1 MRHLASSTS
10 RRAGRRRS
18 LAGAALLVA
27 AAAIVAVP
35 LDAYGYGATG
45 NPAAIAFYRVAAAKT
60 DALPAYVL
68 NQTGWMRA
76 SDSVQKNHV
85 TWAWG
90 FAQFHSRLVVFPAR
104 EHIVLVQHA
113 GSTVWLEDV
122 ITPINARCH
131 ALACKQY
138 PIEIVVHRTVA
149 YEGIVLKGG
158 AKCFKKEALRKVPYT
173 VGTPFWVA
181 VGHFAPKVVHRA
193 LTEITST
200 YVNEG
205 QHVRETDLI
214 TTTTKLF
221 AVSEMHAAAAP
232 ARRAFSYRITDGR
245 LAKVPRSPRIT
256 LCS

>member
-1 MRHLASSTS
+1 MRHPASSTS
-10 RRAGRRRS
+10 RRAPRCR
-18 LAGAALLVA
+18 LAGAVLFVA

-35 LDAYGYGATG
+35 LDAYGFGATG
-45 NPAAIAFYRVAAAKT
+45 NPAAIAFYRVAAART

-76 SDSVQKNHV
+76 SDSVKKNQV

-90 FAQFHSRLVVFPAR
+90 FAQFKSRLPVYPAR

-122 ITPINARCH
+122 ITPIDARCH
-131 ALACKQY
+131 AVKCRQY
-138 PIEIVVHRTVA
+138 PIEIVVHRAEA
-149 YEGIVLKGG
+149 YEGIVLPTG
-158 AKCFKKEALRKVPYT
+158 AKCFKREALRKVPYT

-181 VGHFAPKVVHRA
+181 VGDFAPKVVHGV

-205 QHVRETDLI
+205 QHVSETDLI
-214 TTTTKLF
+214 TTRTKLF
-221 AVSEMHAAAAP
+221 AVSEMHAAPAAG
-232 ARRAFSYRITDGR
+232 RRPFSYRITDGR
-245 LAKVPRSPRIT
+245 LARVPRSPRIT